1 METFVEPKFGE
12 IASTGIVKRQPSPYE
27 QYIHDQGI
35 PVYEGPGF
43 YDVRELKLGTWGR
56 RKVKGAFLVLDQL
69 THLTGM
75 YVIEL
80 ASNTTSALEKHI
92 FEEKFFVVEGEGT
105 TEISSGGEIF
115 QKFRWQ
121 KGALFS
127 IPINNYYRVTC
138 SSDSPALL
146 LSVNTAPPAINIYN
160 NLEFV
165 FNNDFRFTERYDD
178 QPDFY
183 VPNLETVS
191 TPELGRAMWSTN
203 IVPDVINCELPLD
216 NVRSPGYRRIEL
228 PKMANGNFWGFVGE
242 YVSGRYAKA
251 HIHGAGAV
259 LVCIKGKGYS
269 YAWPG
274 SLGINPWKDGFQ
286 DQVERIE
293 YVAGGMVA
301 AAPGSGDW
309 FHQHF
314 SISKEPMRMLVFQG
328 GLPGGPYRNF
338 GGRRGKSIAGKN
350 LEEGGNAIS
359 YEREDPFIR
368 KEYKEQLLVNGV
380 EFDLDEI
387 ASNVIGN
394 SI

>member
-1 METFVEPKFGE
+1 MGTFREPKFGE
-12 IASTGIVKRQPSPYE
+12 IVSTGVVKRQAFPYE
-27 QYIHDQGI
+27 KYMSSQGI
-35 PVYEGPGF
+35 PIYEAPGF
-43 YDVRELKLGTWGR
+43 HDVRELELGDWHR
-56 RKVKGAFLVLDQL
+56 RKARGAFLVLDQL

-75 YVIEL
+75 YVMEL
-80 ASNTTSALEKHI
+80 ASMTTSALEKHI
-92 FEEKFFVVEGEGT
+92 YEEKFFVVEGEGS
-105 TEISSGGEIF
+105 TEISCDGESF
-115 QKFRWQ
+115 QTFKWQ
-121 KGALFS
+121 KGTLFS
-127 IPINNYYRVTC
+127 IPINNYYRMTC
-138 SSDSPALL
+138 TSDSPALL
-146 LSVNTAPPAINIYN
+146 LSANTAPPAINIYN

-165 FNNDFRFTERYDD
+165 FNNDFSFRERYDG

-183 VPNLETVS
+183 KPNLTTVP

-203 IVPDVINCELPLD
+203 IVPDIVHCELPLD

-228 PKMANGNFWGFVGE
+228 PNMANGNFWGFVGE
-242 YVSGRYAKA
+242 YVSGRYSKA

-274 SLGINPWKDGFQ
+274 SLGTSPWKDGLQ
-286 DQVERIE
+286 DKVERID

-314 SISKEPMRMLVFQG
+314 SISREPMRMLVFQG

-368 KEYKEQLLVNGV
+368 KEYKEQLAREGV
-380 EFDLDEI
+380 EFDLDETDSS
-387 ASNVIGN
+387 AAGN